1 MKSQKIFVLLVIA
14 VVVVIGGMSISH
26 SFVQAQSKNT
36 RTLIQS
42 LIDGKKLFAV
52 GSISDGG
59 RTIPVDGTKV
69 LVSDLG
75 DDYVCL
81 SGSGLPAV
89 LKEMNVGTG
98 IENFCFNFATLL
110 INY

>member
-1 MKSQKIFVLLVIA
+1 MKYQKILVLLVVA
-14 VVVVIGGMSISH
+14 VVLFVAGMSTSH

-42 LIDGKKLFAV
+42 LIDKKTVFAV
-52 GSISDGG
+52 GSASDGG
-59 RTIPVDGTKV
+59 RTIPVDGTKIQ
-69 LVSDLG
+69 VSDLG

-81 SGSGLPAV
+81 SGSGLPAF
-89 LKEMNVGTG
+89 LKQMGVGSG